1 MLLDLHANPGDLTP
15 IEFAQKVAAAGLDA
29 VVVTRTNRADG
40 LDPYLDALDAEE
52 IDGYV
57 GVELAL
63 EKGLLVYLPKEENE
77 AFFDADW
84 TNQGRLWTLDALNDR
99 VDELNGAVIAAHP
112 YCRDAESVLGDQVYR
127 LPKLTAMT
135 TRIGRGR
142 QTWDKLADAA
152 AAKKNVASIG
162 SSGGHVDFLGSAAT
176 VFDETVESQEDLVV
190 ALNEKRCLLIEMD
203 DPNHPRDR
211 STPQRRENRSND
223 RGRDGRGRDGRG
235 RGDQNGRGGRRDGR
249 GRGDRNRGPRRD

>member
-15 IEFAQKVAAAGLDA
+15 TEFAKKVADAGLDA

-63 EKGLLVYLPKEENE
+63 EKGLIVYLPNEENE
-77 AFFDADW
+77 EFFDADW
-84 TNQGRLWTLDALNDR
+84 TNQGRLWTLAALNDR
-99 VDELNGAVIAAHP
+99 ISEFNGAVIAAHP

-142 QTWDKLADAA
+142 QAWDKLADSAA
-152 AAKKNVASIG
+152 QKKNVACVG
-162 SSGGHVDFLGSAAT
+162 SSGGHTDFLGSAAT
-176 VFDETVESQEDLVV
+176 VFDETVESQEDLVR
-190 ALNEKRCLLIEMD
+190 AIGEKRCLLVEMD
-203 DPNHPRDR
+203 DPNAPRDR
-211 STPQRRENRSND
+211 RTPQRRDNRSND
-223 RGRDGRGRDGRG
+223 RGRDGRGR
-235 RGDQNGRGGRRDGR
+235 GDRNRRGGRRDGR